1 MSLALTTNSL
11 IDSVKRRASIPE
23 NQSTFTEADFLAF
36 ANEELGLNVVPGIMS
51 LHEDYFLFRQESPL
65 VANEDKYPIPDRAI
79 GNKLRELQFIDANGN
94 HFEMTRISVGDIP
107 DYQGIFSQ
115 NHAYTY
121 YVENNNIRLLPPA
134 QGTVSGS
141 LLFFYYIRPSEM
153 VSESRVGI
161 ITDINRTTGE
171 ITLDKAP
178 TNFNI
183 NIKYDM
189 YKNQSPHSHMKIDLT
204 ATAYNST
211 TKVVTFAT
219 TDIPDELVVGDHIAQ
234 QCECIIP
241 QIPSDLHV
249 LLAQYIAER
258 ILESQGDTEG
268 LSNAQAKTRKM
279 ELRSGTIVDNRVDD
293 APIKLVNR
301 NGLLRFGLHSKRYRR
316 RN

>member
-1 MSLALTTNSL
+1 MAIVLTTNKL
-11 IDSVKRRASIPE
+11 IESVKRRASIPE
-23 NQSTFTEADFLAF
+23 NQSTFDEEDFLAF
-36 ANEELGLNVVPGIMS
+36 ANEELGLSLIPAIMR
-51 LHEDYFLFRQESPL
+51 LHEDYFLYRETQVLED
-65 VANEDKYPIPDRAI
+65 NEDTYPIPERAI
-79 GNKLRELQFIDANGN
+79 GNKLRELQYIDQNNN

-107 DYQGIFSQ
+107 DYQGLFTQ

-121 YVENNNIRLLPPA
+121 FVENNNIKLLPQT
-134 QGTVSGS
+134 QGNTSGS
-141 LLFFYYIRPSEM
+141 LLFFYYIRPNEL

-161 ITDINRTTGE
+161 ITNINRTTGE

-178 TNFNI
+178 VNFSL

-189 YKNQSPHSHMKIDLT
+189 YKSESPHSHLNIDLT

-211 TKVVTFAT
+211 TQTITFAT
-219 TDIPDELVVGDHIAQ
+219 TDIPDELVVGDHISQ
-234 QCECIIP
+234 KCESIIP
-241 QIPSDLHV
+241 QIPADLHV

-268 LSNAQAKTRKM
+268 LRNAIAKTAKM
-279 ELRSGTIVDNRVDD
+279 EERAGTIIDNRIDD